1 MIYLDK
7 KDSQK
12 SRNVQNLKE
21 EIIDQK
27 CRFHFQNYTK
37 EALKLSALGEVKFV
51 ENVKVQVIKEEY
63 CMNALLV
70 VEQEK

>member
-21 EIIDQK
+21 EIIDRK

-63 CMNALLV
+63 YMNALLV

>member
-7 KDSQK
+7 KVSQK

-21 EIIDQK
+21 VIIGPK
-27 CRFHFQNYTK
+27 CQFHFQNYTK

-51 ENVKVQVIKEEY
+51 ENVKAQVMKEEY
-63 CMNALLV
+63 YMNALLV
-70 VEQEK
+70 VAQEK